1 MKNKNKNKEQ
11 EEHLLEPED
20 YVGKAKYLLELIQ
33 MDLNFGRKE
42 SILSR
47 SKAALESIYGLTK
60 LYQKEEEE
68 TEIDPVDA
76 VKYYENNGFS
86 LETPTSVGL
95 YSFVCQESSWEQTL
109 VAITKNDYQIFTVHC
124 AKVGEKSISQYTEEL
139 EFPMWKKLA

>member
-1 MKNKNKNKEQ
+1 MKNKNKNKE

-47 SKAALESIYGLTK
+47 SKAALESIYSLTK
-60 LYQKEEEE
+60 LYQKDEEEV
-68 TEIDPVDA
+68 EIDPINA

-86 LETPTSVGL
+86 SQTPTLVGL
-95 YSFVCQESSWEQTL
+95 YSFVCKELNWDQTI
-109 VAITKNDYQIFTVHC
+109 VAITKNDYQILTVHC
-124 AKVGEKSISQYTEEL
+124 SKVGEKSISQYIEEL
-139 EFPMWKKLA
+139 EFPMWKRLA